1 MKIKYAC
8 CLIVLLSSLIM
19 TGCWD
24 RTEVNDIALVMATA
38 LDLAEDGKLRVTMQV
53 AIPAGVGVGPNGIQ
67 GAEGQQKS
75 YFVETAVGRDILDTQ
90 QKIQEKLSRRLFKA
104 HRRVV
109 FIGERL
115 AKHGIKDV
123 LDELG
128 RAPDNRLR
136 SYLLVAVGREARELL
151 EVDYP
156 FERVPTEAVRE
167 LERSGVGVETTLR
180 DFLLASSA
188 EGVNPVT
195 ATIES
200 VSNGFKQSQ
209 KQDPEQTGKEAG
221 GKGETVRLSGT
232 AIFKDFKLIGY
243 LNDEETRGLL
253 WITGKLQRGI
263 ITAYVPAGR
272 GNVSFNIM
280 KTERKIRTEIRG
292 NKVKIHLELKGEG
305 VINENN
311 TNLDASQPKN
321 IKLMEK
327 ALQQD
332 LETRIWRTLR
342 RAQEEYKTDIFGF
355 GQQIQR
361 MNPKQWKTI
370 EKQWETIFPEA
381 EVSVVTDLTIVRT
394 GMSGPPLQLKEDE
407 VKKK

>member
-1 MKIKYAC
+1 MKIKQAC
-8 CLIVLLSSLIM
+8 CLIVLLSSLVV

-24 RTEVNDIALVMATA
+24 RTEVNDLALVMAAA
-38 LDLAEDGKLRVTMQV
+38 LDLTEDGKLRLTMQV
-53 AIPAGVGVGPNGIQ
+53 VIPSGVGIGPSGER
-67 GAEGQQKS
+67 GGGGQQKG
-75 YFVETAVGRDILDTQ
+75 YFIETAVGRNILDAR
-90 QKIQEKLSRRLFKA
+90 QKIQEKLSRRLFIA

-128 RAPDNRLR
+128 RAPESRLR
-136 SYLLVAVGREARELL
+136 SYLLMAAGREARELL

-156 FERVPTEAVRE
+156 FERVPAEAVRE
-167 LERSGVGVETTLR
+167 LERSGVGVDITLR

-188 EGVNPVT
+188 EGMTPVM
-195 ATIES
+195 ATIEP
-200 VSNGFKQSQ
+200 VSNSFKQSQ
-209 KQDPEQTGKEAG
+209 KDTEQTGKVAG
-221 GKGETVRLSGT
+221 GKGKTVRLSGT
-232 AIFKDFKLIGY
+232 AIFKDFKLIGR

-263 ITAYVPAGR
+263 ITAYVPAGG
-272 GNVSFNIM
+272 GNVSFNII
-280 KTERKIRTEIRG
+280 KAERKIRPEIRG
-292 NKVKIHLELKGEG
+292 NKVKINLELKGEG
-305 VINENN
+305 VIYENN
-311 TNLDASQPKN
+311 TNLDASKPKN

-327 ALQQD
+327 ALNQD
-332 LETRIWRTLR
+332 LETRIWRVLHK
-342 RAQEEYKTDIFGF
+342 AQKDYEADIFGF

-361 MNPKQWKTI
+361 MDPNQWKSVK
-370 EKQWETIFPEA
+370 KQWETIFPEA

-394 GMSGPPLQLKEDE
+394 GMSGPPLHLKEDE